1 MIGAGFSTAI
11 STSVINAILTFIGQ
25 KLYRIQY
32 DWKIIISLYAIILGA
47 MTSVFYLRFIEFNNI
62 YLYLIKLTFIV
73 LFIFAGI
80 KAKLITRQSIEKVQ
94 SALFNFPKREKA

>member
-1 MIGAGFSTAI
+1 
-11 STSVINAILTFIGQ
+11 
-25 KLYRIQY
+25 
-32 DWKIIISLYAIILGA
+32 

-80 KAKLITRQSIEKVQ
+80 KAKLITRQSIEKFK
-94 SALFNFPKREKA
+94 ALCSIFRKEKRHEYRGYL